1 MCRVVPPGQLLPPT
15 PELMEY
21 YQQRCDEFVRL
32 EEDYL
37 ARIQALETSVEEK
50 HRARWQYLR
59 AESEVEDLQQAL
71 SDTKLALFDEK
82 ERVVQLTAEND
93 ALKIQEL
100 EDRQRIQQLLSL
112 TQPVTNEV
120 TLLKEK
126 VPEHLIRE
134 GTDLKKPPIG
144 GIYVGYGGSS
154 TFGSKVADSTDL
166 SLGLQESSFSSVSA
180 GRGMLR
186 TVFLPSQNSE
196 ALSYELQALRVQA
209 EEQKRL
215 WKEKEEVLLEDRR
228 IKAAELKMIRQR
240 HSEQRDELEK
250 KILQLESELAVVTR
264 DYVLVRHATGKEV
277 NEANLEAAAATRRAE
292 ELLKRFEDFSEK
304 AEGDVDAAAKAVH
317 DRDRSIVEA
326 YKVQVMAAEEE
337 KLRLKTEL
345 ARESIASNR
354 LCQELQVYARS
365 AAAQIPPCLWRC
377 RCCCSRGA
385 ALCAG
390 EAGYG
395 ESAEPAT
402 KSEREASQ
410 RWPLAGYFEPEA
422 AGAPA
427 YSCTPAD
434 AAPCRAVGSYGP
446 KRGDSRARACAE
458 TQAEFGR
465 EQGQAPAKCRL
476 FICHGA
482 W

>member
-1 MCRVVPPGQLLPPT
+1 
-15 PELMEY
+15 MEY

-37 ARIQALETSVEEK
+37 ARIQSLETSVEEK

-71 SDTKLALFDEK
+71 SDAKLALFDEK

-112 TQPVTNEV
+112 TQPVTEEV
-120 TLLKEK
+120 TLLKDK
-126 VPEHLIRE
+126 VPEHLIRV
-134 GTDLKKPPIG
+134 GIDAKPPG
-144 GIYVGYGGSS
+144 GGLYVGYGGS
-154 TFGSKVADSTDL
+154 TAFGSKLADSTDL
-166 SLGLQESSFSSVSA
+166 SLLGPQDSSLSSVST

-264 DYVLVRHATGKEV
+264 DYVLVRHAAGKEV

-345 ARESIASNR
+345 ARESIEANR
-354 LCQELQVYARS
+354 LCQELQVR
-365 AAAQIPPCLWRC
+365 
-377 RCCCSRGA
+377 
-385 ALCAG
+385 
-390 EAGYG
+390 
-395 ESAEPAT
+395 AT
-402 KSEREASQ
+402 
-410 RWPLAGYFEPEA
+410 
-422 AGAPA
+422 
-427 YSCTPAD
+427 
-434 AAPCRAVGSYGP
+434 
-446 KRGDSRARACAE
+446 
-458 TQAEFGR
+458 
-465 EQGQAPAKCRL
+465 
-476 FICHGA
+476 
-482 W
+482 